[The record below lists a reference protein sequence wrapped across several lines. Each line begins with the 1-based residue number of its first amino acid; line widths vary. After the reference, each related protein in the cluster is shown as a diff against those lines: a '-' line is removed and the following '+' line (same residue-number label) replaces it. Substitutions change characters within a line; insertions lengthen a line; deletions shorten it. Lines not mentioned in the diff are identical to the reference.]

1 MERRDL
7 PSAGEPDM
15 AVQNREI
22 RMQEHAAP
30 LPAGR
35 EAGA

>member
-1 MERRDL
+1 M
-7 PSAGEPDM
+7 GEPDM
-15 AVQNREI
+15 TSRNREI

-35 EAGA
+35 EAEA